1 MIPPE
6 VPELVVLLA
15 LVVIAGMFAAIELA
29 RTKGQD
35 LIAWAILALALA
47 VLWDRT

>member
-1 MIPPE
+1 MPPE

-15 LVVIAGMFAAIELA
+15 LVVLAAMFATIELT

-35 LIAWAILALALA
+35 VVAWAVLALALA